1 MWLDSAVCAAAEKGR
16 GRIRATRRAA
26 RRGARGRGER
36 QARVWGRSR
45 SAAAVAND
53 KRRTVGLLWPWR
65 GLRGAPGRLSG
76 TTAWPLDAPHP
87 PVLHGRGPRLRD
99 AGAFRVAACP
109 RAARATVRRHGV
121 DEGRPH
127 PARRGLRD
135 VQDSSKSPGRRN
147 LPGSRRDA
155 ADGAAAGRGHG
166 FASIPP
172 PGEGTAPRGGQCVG
186 VGRPAAAD
194 GGGTAISRPR
204 ADGRGPPRG
213 SGRRGS
219 NWPR

>member
-99 AGAFRVAACP
+99 AGAFRAAACP

-135 VQDSSKSPGRRN
+135 VQDLLKVPRTPQSPWQSPGRR
-147 LPGSRRDA
+147 RRRGGGPWA
-155 ADGAAAGRGHG
+155 RLCLHSPSGRGDS
-166 FASIPP
+166 A
-172 PGEGTAPRGGQCVG
+172 AR
-186 VGRPAAAD
+186 RPV
-194 GGGTAISRPR
+194 R
-204 ADGRGPPRG
+204 GRGPSSCR
-213 SGRRGS
+213 GRRGDGH
-219 NWPR
+219 